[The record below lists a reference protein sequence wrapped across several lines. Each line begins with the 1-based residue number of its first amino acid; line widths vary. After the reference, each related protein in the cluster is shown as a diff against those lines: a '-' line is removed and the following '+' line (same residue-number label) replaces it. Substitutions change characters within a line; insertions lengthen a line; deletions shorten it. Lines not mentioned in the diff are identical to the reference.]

1 MTRAQQIQQLDQ
13 EYDLL
18 IIGAGAS
25 GLGAA
30 LDAALRGLKVL
41 VVDTGDFGS
50 QTSSKSTKLIHG
62 GVRYLEQAFRNF
74 DFAQLRQVKH
84 GLRERHFLLQNAP
97 HLAHPLLLVTPV
109 NTWISGLYF
118 TIGLKIYSWFGI
130 GDSLPPSRWLSK
142 AETMALLPN
151 LNQKMH
157 SAVQYSD
164 GQFDDARYCVALAS
178 SAAAQG
184 ATVLNYFQVI
194 DFQEIKHYDK
204 NENNLQSI
212 VLKDTLSGNEY
223 IVRSKTVLNCTGF
236 HSDSIRLMANPD
248 ATPRMRLSK
257 GVHIVLPSEI
267 LSPNAALLI
276 PKTPDGRVV
285 FAIPY
290 QNYTM
295 LGTTDD
301 EVQQADNE
309 PFVLDTEV
317 EYLLETLAPYIQKQP
332 KKSDV
337 KAAFAGY
344 RPLVNISKDRN
355 SKSLLRDHSVET
367 DNKSGLVSLM
377 GGKWTTYRLMAK
389 DAVDTIEHILF
400 STINPCIT
408 EKHLLHGA
416 AQYDFELWRT
426 FVKNFPIAADTAQH
440 LMRNYGSK
448 AIDVAMLLRE
458 NQAWANRLIDTQPFI
473 AAEVVYAVRHEQCCT
488 PRDFCARRIRLEL
501 LDWNATLQIIDTV
514 VSIMQQ
520 ELNWSA
526 GMAQQSNVEYKNVIQ
541 YFQKGIEKV
550 LV

>member
-1 MTRAQQIQQLDQ
+1 MNRAQHIEQLQQD
-13 EYDLL
+13 YDLL

-30 LDAALRGLKVL
+30 LDAALRGLKVV
-41 VVDTGDFGS
+41 VVDAGDFGN

-109 NTWISGLYF
+109 NSWFSGLYF
-118 TIGLKIYSWFGI
+118 TIGLNIYSWFGV

-142 AETMALLPN
+142 SDTLALLPN

-178 SAAAQG
+178 SAAEQG

-194 DFQEIKHYDK
+194 GFKVIKYYNK
-204 NENNLQSI
+204 NENNFQTI
-212 VLKDTLSGNEY
+212 KLKDSLSGNEHT
-223 IVRSKTVLNCTGF
+223 IRAKTVLNCTGF
-236 HSDSIRLMANPD
+236 HADTIRLMANPE

-257 GVHIVLPSEI
+257 GVHIVLPAEI
-267 LSPNAALLI
+267 LSKKAALLI

-301 EVQQADNE
+301 EVQHADDE

-332 KKSDV
+332 QKSDV

-344 RPLVNISKDRN
+344 RPLVNVSKDRN

-367 DNKSGLVSLM
+367 DSQSGLVSLM

-389 DAVDTIEHILF
+389 DAVDTIENMLF
-400 STINPCIT
+400 SKVSSCKT
-408 EKHLLHGA
+408 ENQPLEGA
-416 AQYDFELWRT
+416 AQYDFEQWQTL
-426 FVKNFPIAADTAQH
+426 VKNFPIAADTAQH
-440 LMRNYGSK
+440 LMRNFGSK

-458 NQAWANRLIDTQPFI
+458 NQSWGTRFIPEQPFI
-473 AAEVVYAVRHEQCCT
+473 AAELVYAIRHEQCCT

-514 VSIMQQ
+514 AAIMKQ
-520 ELNWSA
+520 ELNWSEET
-526 GMAQQSNVEYKNVIQ
+526 AQQSSAAYKNVITN
-541 YFQKGIEKV
+541 FQNGI
-550 LV
+550 L